1 VSTAK
6 SAADKEPEINDLDL
20 PLGIA
25 VSVRLPAKI
34 AYLLYFYAE
43 RMNTSPGKLL
53 TSLLEDALPAFT
65 EAKKSEVTLRVPQV
79 YRAMQGADLLRSVN
93 TEDLKRQMLRRYQGS
108 GRSLR
113 NYALGPGPRRVSDLV
128 IGPWPAGAIDSNL
141 SRHLVNLSVFGA
153 RCPGLRSTLGQIL
166 HKILN
171 PREKGL

>member
-1 VSTAK
+1 MSTAK

-65 EAKKSEVTLRVPQV
+65 EAKKSDVTLRVPQV

-93 TEDLKRQMLRRYQGS
+93 TEDLKKRMLQRYEGS
-108 GRSLR
+108 G
-113 NYALGPGPRRVSDLV
+113 PRGR
-128 IGPWPAGAIDSNL
+128 
-141 SRHLVNLSVFGA
+141 
-153 RCPGLRSTLGQIL
+153 
-166 HKILN
+166 
-171 PREKGL
+171 PRKVRE